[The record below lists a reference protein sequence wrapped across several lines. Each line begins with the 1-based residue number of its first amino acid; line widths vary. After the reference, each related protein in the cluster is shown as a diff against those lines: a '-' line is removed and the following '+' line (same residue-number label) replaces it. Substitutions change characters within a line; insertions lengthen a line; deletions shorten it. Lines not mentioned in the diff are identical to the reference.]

1 MTYPIAEYFH
11 SIQGEGFHTG
21 VPMLFLRLAGC
32 NVGRY
37 EMPEPKTHPI
47 HQHADLP
54 LIESKKH
61 SFCTTFAGQ
70 AFLCDTDYHKVDSK
84 SENELVAL
92 LEGERHV
99 CVTGGEPF
107 LHNLTPLVLAMQE
120 AGVVVHIETSGTLP
134 LVFPP
139 DTDVRVP
146 KDQPFETDL
155 TPETLGCAGIIKRHM
170 LWITCSPK
178 AGYLPEVLADVNE
191 IKILVGPRFIQSWLE
206 KFLEQVP
213 VQLMDRVYLSPINGV
228 EKASNDSL
236 DICLHLL
243 RVLPSLKLS
252 AQLHKYIGQR

>member
-1 MTYPIAEYFH
+1 
-11 SIQGEGFHTG
+11 
-21 VPMLFLRLAGC
+21 MLFVRLAGC

-47 HQHADLP
+47 YQPTALP

-61 SFCTTFAGQ
+61 SFCSTFAGQ
-70 AFLCDTDYHKVDSK
+70 KFLCDTDYHKVDSK
-84 SENELVAL
+84 SKGELVAL

-120 AGVVVHIETSGTLP
+120 AGVTVHIETSGTLP

-139 DTDVRVP
+139 DPDVHVP
-146 KDQPFETDL
+146 KHQPFETDL
-155 TPETLGCAGIIKRHM
+155 TPETLGRAGIIKRHM

-178 AGYLPEVLADVNE
+178 AGYLPEALQDVNE

-213 VQLMDRVYLSPINGV
+213 VKLMDHVYLSPINGV

-243 RVLPSLKLS
+243 RVFPMLKLS